1 MLNLFK
7 NPLVKKIK
15 KELSEKEIIDK
26 RNIYIRNNRR
36 TSKSMLGGNNF
47 HYNDSLKVTGLNSRN
62 QLSFRT
68 HSMKRASE
76 NEKKRKKLEPDTI
89 CLKKRY
95 HIKKEV
101 GRGKQGVV
109 YSAVDSVNNRKVAI
123 KIITDDEDERERFK
137 VEVKILEEVGKLS
150 PDK

>member
-1 MLNLFK
+1 MI
-7 NPLVKKIK
+7 KKIK
-15 KELSEKEIIDK
+15 PELAEKESQQR
-26 RNIYIRNNRR
+26 RNVYIRNNRR
-36 TSKSMLGGNNF
+36 TSKSMLGGINF
-47 HYNDSLKVTGLNSRN
+47 QYNDSLKVTGLNSRN

-76 NEKKRKKLEPDTI
+76 NEKKRKKLEPETI

-95 HIKKEV
+95 HIKKEM

-137 VEVKILEEVGKLS
+137 IEVKILEEVGKL
-150 PDK
+150 DKEK